1 MSRAL
6 KLPKKVGRPLLCDFG
21 STMIGKEY
29 QTKSVQPNKRGSA
42 GDLAEDEWI
51 QSHL

>member
-6 KLPKKVGRPLLCDFG
+6 KLPKKIGRPLLCDFG

-51 QSHL
+51 RSHL